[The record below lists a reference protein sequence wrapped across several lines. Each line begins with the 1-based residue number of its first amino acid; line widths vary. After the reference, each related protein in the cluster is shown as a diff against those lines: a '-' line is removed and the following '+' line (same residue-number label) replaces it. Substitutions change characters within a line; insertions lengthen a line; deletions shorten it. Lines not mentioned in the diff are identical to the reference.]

1 MALVYGTSLRTKQEI
16 KRTLKTVNEISLK
29 NKKSTLPWWA
39 RLLISIGVQILS
51 QLLTTLLSAITGGI
65 GAPLAFAIQF
75 GINAGVDLAI
85 DLATGEDAL
94 TVGTN
99 LLLNAVPL
107 FLKYGR
113 GFVGKF
119 KQPVY
124 RLATA
129 SEFADESKALK
140 MTASDLA
147 KMGTS
152 KTVLKE
158 PTNIG
163 GFNFRQY
170 TNAEQIFKKVQH
182 YEFSQE
188 FTRSQISKFETWQK
202 HLNYY
207 SKSLR
212 YTNKVIGI
220 INSPQYATRKAL
232 SFLFKKPINKIN
244 KQINLLINKQL
255 KRLKEIGKF
264 TKEVAKKSTNRIFVN
279 SQWINSVRL
288 YPSAFGIGYFNVL
301 IDFQKASTN
310 NKKPVLLF
318 GKNAYAV
325 SEFLASSSKGKF
337 YIDNFSYGW
346 VIGKFLRTNKGFQAL
361 NFIPL
366 FPKIITPTITTIS
379 AVKRLIKTVES
390 DFSKNPWLDG
400 SKLSK
405 QISSGLIAFGLN
417 SMKFKGSGFAK
428 NALKSATLNDPRY
441 VLNYTGRRFN
451 TALKKQIRKYNMKRI
466 YKYGKIK

>member
-1 MALVYGTSLRTKQEI
+1 MALVYGSNLRTKKEI
-16 KRTLKTVNEISLK
+16 KRTLKVVNEVAIK
-29 NKKSTLPWWA
+29 NQKSTLPWWA

-51 QLLTTLLSAITGGI
+51 QLLTALISTITGGI

-85 DLATGEDAL
+85 DLSTGEDAL

-119 KQPVY
+119 RQPVY

-129 SEFADESKALK
+129 SEFADQSKALK
-140 MTASDLA
+140 MTANDLA
-147 KMGTS
+147 KMGTT

-182 YEFSQE
+182 YEFSKE
-188 FTRSQISKFETWQK
+188 FTRYQISKFETWEK
-202 HLNYY
+202 YLNYY

-232 SFLFKKPINKIN
+232 SFLFKKPINKLN
-244 KQINLLINKQL
+244 KQINLFINKQL
-255 KRLKEIGKF
+255 KQFKKIGRF
-264 TKEVAKKSTNRIFVN
+264 TKEVAKKSTNRIYVN

-301 IDFQKASTN
+301 IDFKKETTN

-318 GKNAYAV
+318 GKNAYAI

-346 VIGKFLRTNKGFQAL
+346 VIGKFLRKNKEFQAL

-379 AVKRLIKTVES
+379 AVKPLIKTIES
-390 DFSKNPWLDG
+390 DFSKNPWFDG
-400 SKLSK
+400 NKLSK

-417 SMKFKGSGFAK
+417 SIKFKGSGLAK

-441 VLNYTGRRFN
+441 ILNYTGRRFN
-451 TALKKQIRKYNMKRI
+451 TALKKQIRKYNLKRI
-466 YKYGKIK
+466 YRYGKIK

>member
-1 MALVYGTSLRTKQEI
+1 MALVYGSNLRTKKEI
-16 KRTLKTVNEISLK
+16 KRTLKVVNEVAIK
-29 NKKSTLPWWA
+29 NQKSTLPWWA

-51 QLLTTLLSAITGGI
+51 QLLTALISTITGGI

-85 DLATGEDAL
+85 DLSTGEDAL

-99 LLLNAVPL
+99 LLLNAVPI

-119 KQPVY
+119 RQPVY

-129 SEFADESKALK
+129 SEFADQSKALK
-140 MTASDLA
+140 MTANDLA
-147 KMGTS
+147 KMGTT

-182 YEFSQE
+182 YEFSKE

-202 HLNYY
+202 YLNYY

-232 SFLFKKPINKIN
+232 SFLFKKPINKLN
-244 KQINLLINKQL
+244 KQINLFINKQL
-255 KRLKEIGKF
+255 KQFKKIGRF
-264 TKEVAKKSTNRIFVN
+264 TKEVAKKSTNRIYVN

-301 IDFQKASTN
+301 IDFKKETTN

-318 GKNAYAV
+318 GKNAYAI

-346 VIGKFLRTNKGFQAL
+346 VIGKFLRKNKEFQAL

-379 AVKRLIKTVES
+379 AVKQLIKTIES
-390 DFSKNPWLDG
+390 DFSKNPWFDG
-400 SKLSK
+400 NKLSK
-405 QISSGLIAFGLN
+405 QISNGLIAFGLN
-417 SMKFKGSGFAK
+417 SIKFKGSGLAK

-441 VLNYTGRRFN
+441 ILNYTGRRFN
-451 TALKKQIRKYNMKRI
+451 TALKKQIRKYNLKRI
-466 YKYGKIK
+466 YRYGKIK

>member
-1 MALVYGTSLRTKQEI
+1 MALVYGTSLRNKKEI
-16 KRTLKTVNEISLK
+16 KRTLKVVNQVALK
-29 NKKSTLPWWA
+29 NQKSTLPWWV

-51 QLLTTLLSAITGGI
+51 QLLTALLSAITGGI
-65 GAPLAFAIQF
+65 GAGLAFAIQF

-99 LLLNAVPL
+99 LLLNAVPI

-113 GFVGKF
+113 GFVSKF

-129 SEFADESKALK
+129 SEIGEQASALK
-140 MTASDLA
+140 GTAKNLA
-147 KMGTS
+147 SIGTG
-152 KTVLKE
+152 KDVLKE
-158 PTNIG
+158 PTILG
-163 GFNFRQY
+163 GYNFRQY
-170 TNAEQIFKKVQH
+170 TNAENIFKKIQN
-182 YEFSQE
+182 YEFSKE
-188 FTRSQISKFETWQK
+188 YTKSQISKFEVWQK

-212 YTNKVIGI
+212 YTNKIIGI

-232 SFLFKKPINKIN
+232 TFLFKKPINKLN
-244 KQINLLINKQL
+244 KQINLFISKQI
-255 KRLKEIGKF
+255 KRFKQIGQF
-264 TKEVAKKSTNRIFVN
+264 TKEVAKKSTNRIFVD

-288 YPSAFGIGYFNVL
+288 YPSGFGIGYFNVL
-301 IDFQKASTN
+301 IDFKKETTN

-318 GKNAYAV
+318 GKNAYAI
-325 SEFLASSSKGKF
+325 SEFLASNSKGKF

-346 VIGKFLRTNKGFQAL
+346 IIGKFLRKNKEFQAL

-379 AVKRLIKTVES
+379 SFKRLIKTIQS
-390 DFSKNPWLDG
+390 DFSKNPWFDG
-400 SKLSK
+400 NKLSQ
-405 QISSGLIAFGLN
+405 QISSGLVAFGLN
-417 SMKFKGSGFAK
+417 SIKFKGSGFAK
-428 NALKSATLNDPRY
+428 NAIKSATLNDPRY
-441 VLNYTGRRFN
+441 LINYTGRRFN

-466 YKYGKIK
+466 YRYGKIK

>member
-1 MALVYGTSLRTKQEI
+1 MALVYGSNLRTKKEI
-16 KRTLKTVNEISLK
+16 KRTLKVVNEVAIK
-29 NKKSTLPWWA
+29 NQKSTLPWWA

-51 QLLTTLLSAITGGI
+51 QLLTALISTITGGI

-85 DLATGEDAL
+85 DLSTGEDAL

-119 KQPVY
+119 RQPVY

-129 SEFADESKALK
+129 SEFADQSKALK
-140 MTASDLA
+140 MTANDLA
-147 KMGTS
+147 KMGTT

-182 YEFSQE
+182 YEFSKE

-202 HLNYY
+202 YLNYY

-232 SFLFKKPINKIN
+232 SFLFKKPINKLN
-244 KQINLLINKQL
+244 KQINLFISKQL
-255 KRLKEIGKF
+255 KQFKKIGQF
-264 TKEVAKKSTNRIFVN
+264 TKEVAKKSTNRIYVN

-301 IDFQKASTN
+301 IDFKKETTN

-318 GKNAYAV
+318 GKNAYAI

-346 VIGKFLRTNKGFQAL
+346 VIGKFLRKNKEFQAL

-379 AVKRLIKTVES
+379 AVKRLIKTIES
-390 DFSKNPWLDG
+390 DFSKNPWFDG
-400 SKLSK
+400 NKLSN

-417 SMKFKGSGFAK
+417 SIKFKGSGLAK

-441 VLNYTGRRFN
+441 ILNYTGRRFN
-451 TALKKQIRKYNMKRI
+451 TALKKQIRKYNLKRI
-466 YKYGKIK
+466 YRYGKIK

>member
-1 MALVYGTSLRTKQEI
+1 MALVYGSNLRTKKEI
-16 KRTLKTVNEISLK
+16 KRTLKVVNEVAIK
-29 NKKSTLPWWA
+29 NQKSTLPWWA

-51 QLLTTLLSAITGGI
+51 QLLTALISTITGGI

-85 DLATGEDAL
+85 DLSTGEDAL

-99 LLLNAVPL
+99 LLLNAVPI

-119 KQPVY
+119 RQPVY

-129 SEFADESKALK
+129 SEFADQSKALK
-140 MTASDLA
+140 MTANDLA
-147 KMGTS
+147 KMGTT

-182 YEFSQE
+182 YEFSKE

-202 HLNYY
+202 YLNYY

-232 SFLFKKPINKIN
+232 SFLFKKPINKLN
-244 KQINLLINKQL
+244 KQINLFINKQL
-255 KRLKEIGKF
+255 KQFKKIGRF
-264 TKEVAKKSTNRIFVN
+264 TKEVAKKSTNRIYVN

-301 IDFQKASTN
+301 IDFKKETTN

-318 GKNAYAV
+318 GKNAYAI

-346 VIGKFLRTNKGFQAL
+346 VIGKFLRKNKEFQAL

-379 AVKRLIKTVES
+379 AVKRLIKTIES
-390 DFSKNPWLDG
+390 DFSKNPWFDG
-400 SKLSK
+400 NKLSK
-405 QISSGLIAFGLN
+405 QISNGLIAFGLN
-417 SMKFKGSGFAK
+417 SIKFKGSGLAK

-441 VLNYTGRRFN
+441 ILNYTGRRFN
-451 TALKKQIRKYNMKRI
+451 TALKKQIRKYNLKRI
-466 YKYGKIK
+466 YRYGKIK